1 MGGAIKYGPE
11 VIDRWKD
18 TPPVTSP
25 GPPQSPAPDSKLLPS
40 PPAKPPTATTP
51 QDKSANEAQK
61 QPTPDKNQSPEAQQE
76 PSQELVPS
84 DPAPADVE
92 TSVGPAPAA
101 VLTPAEVDALSAEAK
116 ELADDMS
123 KPLCRFGVE
132 VDSYLKWVREEP
144 HPTKL
149 IAIARDIA
157 GTKAGLRV
165 LLSKIEGRLPEDS
178 ASGTLRASVDAVQKA
193 VLLFGKAT
201 FDAQLMLSPALRRAQ
216 RYATAEG
223 IAALT
228 MLQATFRGY
237 RNSCGRTASREL
249 QTQIAMISETAAR
262 LVADDTLAQDL
273 PERPD
278 AASLA
283 APKIQAIDL
292 TKPVDP
298 ALFGAVR
305 AAAQSMFGVWKV
317 LERNPSDN

>member
-1 MGGAIKYGPE
+1 
-11 VIDRWKD
+11 
-18 TPPVTSP
+18 
-25 GPPQSPAPDSKLLPS
+25 
-40 PPAKPPTATTP
+40 
-51 QDKSANEAQK
+51 
-61 QPTPDKNQSPEAQQE
+61 
-76 PSQELVPS
+76 
-84 DPAPADVE
+84 
-92 TSVGPAPAA
+92 
-101 VLTPAEVDALSAEAK
+101 
-116 ELADDMS
+116 
-123 KPLCRFGVE
+123 

-216 RYATAEG
+216 RPGGLRYATAEG